1 MVSRLRKPSPPRADK
16 EKNRGAEQALAHAAT
31 NPEAH
36 AQLLLHLKGHHSYE
50 TSHES
55 TCVPPGSLLSDV
67 LRGFYQGTNI
77 PLGLPFSIF
86 LTFLSGLLC
95 KQGIK
100 LKAPDGSVITPDIW
114 TIVLGASGCGK
125 TWTID
130 QLRSLFPDCG
140 EIPLGGAVSAPAFLR
155 ILSQQSKGVWLEDEW
170 AQYQREIE
178 KPSSPLAPVR
188 SVLLQIYGGATM
200 RRERVSGEQ
209 ITIEN
214 PCIAICGL
222 TVDKTYREI
231 CSIESMLDGFAARFG
246 FIFAEPDP
254 QRPFQKYPWWS
265 VPKDEWPRRWH
276 EIGANIQSEY
286 SIQPAAHQY
295 YREAFSDIYGQLAS
309 EMPEAFFRRVMHRW
323 HKLAWLMHII
333 AGKPS
338 PEIDKA
344 DYEVAARTIS
354 RQLTDGAK
362 LIDQLTGGELR
373 TMLEDATKWRQRHPN
388 TPLTRR
394 NLIAGVRSI
403 QTAQAAEFVLRVL
416 LEEPQ
421 PQNQAQTAH
430 ISAIP

>member
-1 MVSRLRKPSPPRADK
+1 MVRRLRKVSPPRADGA
-16 EKNRGAEQALAHAAT
+16 KNSGAEQALACAAT

-36 AQLLLHLKGHHSYE
+36 AQLLLHLKRHHSYE

-130 QLRSLFPDCG
+130 QLRHLFPDCG

-188 SVLLQIYGGATM
+188 SILLQIYGGATL
-200 RRERVSGEQ
+200 RRERVTGEE
-209 ITIEN
+209 ITVNN

-231 CSIESMLDGFAARFG
+231 CSIESILDGFAARFG

-254 QRPFQKYPWWS
+254 QRPFHKYPW
-265 VPKDEWPRRWH
+265 
-276 EIGANIQSEY
+276 
-286 SIQPAAHQY
+286 
-295 YREAFSDIYGQLAS
+295 
-309 EMPEAFFRRVMHRW
+309 
-323 HKLAWLMHII
+323 
-333 AGKPS
+333 
-338 PEIDKA
+338 
-344 DYEVAARTIS
+344 
-354 RQLTDGAK
+354 
-362 LIDQLTGGELR
+362 
-373 TMLEDATKWRQRHPN
+373 
-388 TPLTRR
+388 
-394 NLIAGVRSI
+394 
-403 QTAQAAEFVLRVL
+403 
-416 LEEPQ
+416 
-421 PQNQAQTAH
+421 
-430 ISAIP
+430 